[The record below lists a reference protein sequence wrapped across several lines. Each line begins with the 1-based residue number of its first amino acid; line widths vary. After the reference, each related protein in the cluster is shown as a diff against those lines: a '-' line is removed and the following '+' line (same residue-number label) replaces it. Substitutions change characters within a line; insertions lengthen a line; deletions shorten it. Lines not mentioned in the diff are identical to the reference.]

1 MERSL
6 QIMQPLKRL
15 PWLLAQ
21 PKMTLF
27 PSCKFYS
34 WTCFWEKNYHQTR
47 GREGREEG
55 IVWKVKQDSE
65 RCGKTT
71 DQPSVSP
78 YSFSFS
84 PACGASSPPASW
96 LLPPPGAADTCGNS
110 PPPPPQTCWGRRRP
124 RSARRKWSRG
134 ASTGCSSWL
143 AAGRLPQHPSHHTWY
158 PPTRPWRPGQRET
171 SGPGRDYQNYTCA
184 GPICSLLLY
193 NPIYLWCFWCPP
205 PDRQKT
211 CLWKAAKHAKK
222 RGSVRVQSTQVMGIS
237 LGFSAQPTP
246 SRAVEGTDLIHEG
259 Y

>member
-34 WTCFWEKNYHQTR
+34 WTCFGERNDHQVR
-47 GREGREEG
+47 GREGTEEG

-84 PACGASSPPASW
+84 PAGEASSPPASW

-110 PPPPPQTCWGRRRP
+110 PLPPPQTCWEQRRPQSAGRR
-124 RSARRKWSRG
+124 WSRG
-134 ASTGCSSWL
+134 ASRGCSSWL
-143 AAGRLPQHPSHHTWY
+143 AAKWKRQMSAEP
-158 PPTRPWRPGQRET
+158 
-171 SGPGRDYQNYTCA
+171 
-184 GPICSLLLY
+184 
-193 NPIYLWCFWCPP
+193 
-205 PDRQKT
+205 QKT
-211 CLWKAAKHAKK
+211 QKKEQIDTAAT
-222 RGSVRVQSTQVMGIS
+222 STKPM
-237 LGFSAQPTP
+237 SAPLRQLSGLCSSCKLEP
-246 SRAVEGTDLIHEG
+246 SGTL
-259 Y
+259 